1 MIYFIG
7 AGPGDPELITVK
19 GANLISQCQVIIYAG
34 SLVNLEV
41 VNKYKDEDAV
51 VYDSAKMDLEDIID
65 VMKKATEE
73 GKDVARVHT
82 GDPSIYGAIREQM
95 EQLKK
100 LDIPYEVIPGVSSFT
115 AAAAVL
121 KQELTVPE
129 VSQTVIVTR
138 AEGRTPV
145 PVEENLSALA
155 KARATMAIFLSVG
168 RIEKVVEELIPS
180 YGDDT
185 PVAVIYKASWEDE
198 QIVLGTLKDIA
209 QRVKEK
215 EIKKTAMILVG
226 DFLREEYNKSYL
238 YDTNFTHGYRKG
250 GLKK

>member
-209 QRVKEK
+209 QLKS
-215 EIKKTAMILVG
+215 
-226 DFLREEYNKSYL
+226 LRSS
-238 YDTNFTHGYRKG
+238 
-250 GLKK
+250 